1 MFAMTAAHRNLPLPT
16 YVRVTHLGNGRSIV
30 VRINDRGP
38 FHPDRVIDLSYAAAA
53 KLDILDT
60 GSGPVEIRAIRT
72 GADVPDR
79 TPPDRAPI
87 PIRLYVQIGAY
98 LDEANARRA
107 LARAARV
114 RPGRASITRFGK
126 EGRVFHRVRIGP
138 LSGPEEADRVIAG
151 LDSAGMGAPGWSSRV
166 ETRGRQRTTMR
177 KPVGDA
183 RSIRRAV
190 RPRARRAAA
199 AVLVFAVSAV
209 AAATAADPVQLNAK
223 AWILQDFHTGTVLS
237 EQEADRRVEPASLVK
252 LMTAYTAFAE
262 LAAGELGLEERVTIS
277 RKAWRMGGSQMFIE
291 VGSQVSVEQLLK
303 GSSYSPG
310 TTRASRSRSTWG
322 GRRRPSSS

>member
-1 MFAMTAAHRNLPLPT
+1 MGGAARLLCIAVLTSGAAGSSNGEPPLMVRDASVVVSGAPGMGACAAWELPPCSSEDGPPTGGPSRSELMELPDAVPRPEPMSPFGNPPAYLVNGRLYRTLRTSRGYVERGIASWYGSKFHQRPTSSREPYDMFAMTAAHRNLPLPT

-79 TPPDRAPI
+79 PPPDRAPI

-151 LDSAGMGAPGWSSRV
+151 LDSAGMGGARV
-166 ETRGRQRTTMR
+166 VIEGRDERTAEDD
-177 KPVGDA
+177 DA
-183 RSIRRAV
+183 
-190 RPRARRAAA
+190 
-199 AVLVFAVSAV
+199 
-209 AAATAADPVQLNAK
+209 
-223 AWILQDFHTGTVLS
+223 
-237 EQEADRRVEPASLVK
+237 
-252 LMTAYTAFAE
+252 
-262 LAAGELGLEERVTIS
+262 
-277 RKAWRMGGSQMFIE
+277 
-291 VGSQVSVEQLLK
+291 
-303 GSSYSPG
+303 
-310 TTRASRSRSTWG
+310 
-322 GRRRPSSS
+322 